1 MLLVHFFVVIQWF
14 VGFLCD
20 LVPAFEILIFS
31 FLLVE
36 FGNLA
41 EGGGGKQAPD
51 YNTVVCSTQLRMNLN
66 YSYSLKC

>member
-1 MLLVHFFVVIQWF
+1 MIQWF

-20 LVPAFEILIFS
+20 LVPAFEILFFS

-41 EGGGGKQAPD
+41 EGGGEQAPG
-51 YNTVVCSTQLRMNLN
+51 YKTVLCSTQLKMNLN